1 MKRGTISVIMMVF
14 LLAAGMQLVTSF
26 SFASA
31 AQSSSGTF
39 AAQLSAASG
48 VSSQATG
55 NATFQLSP
63 DGQSISY
70 KLVVSNINNV
80 FMAHIHLSPSGNIA
94 VWLYPSPNTVS
105 SGDEKDCIAVLSGG
119 SPSSCT
125 GYHAG
130 RFDGVLAQGTITA
143 ADLSGSDTC
152 AGCSGLSPLTISGLI
167 SQIESGNTFVNVH
180 TTQNPAG
187 EIQGT
192 IAATGTTSTAPATV
206 PEFGSLA
213 VIVITISIISVIV
226 ISTRS
231 RLIQKA

>member
-1 MKRGTISVIMMVF
+1 MIVAVLMLVAGISF
-14 LLAAGMQLVTSF
+14 TTSF

-31 AQSSSGTF
+31 AQSSSPQTF
-39 AAQLSAASG
+39 VAQLSAAPG

-105 SGDEKDCIAVLSGG
+105 SGDETSCISVLSGG

-125 GYHAG
+125 GYVSG
-130 RFDGVLAQGTITA
+130 KFDGVLAQGNITA
-143 ADLSGSDTC
+143 ADLSGSTTC
-152 AGCSGLSPLTISGLI
+152 AGCSGLSPLTISALI
-167 SQIESGNTFVNVH
+167 SNIESGKTFVNVH
-180 TTQNPAG
+180 TVQNPSG

-192 IAATGTTSTAPATV
+192 IVPASVTSTASAKV
-206 PEFGSLA
+206 PEFGSIAPLMLA
-213 VIVITISIISVIV
+213 IAIASIVV
-226 ISTRS
+226 ISAKTGLYQNIRH
-231 RLIQKA
+231 KF